1 MQRKSSF
8 VVIQIEMDPIDIKLN
23 LSIWQSIRYYLY
35 YVFSFMYIF
44 LRSYSVSIHIPTE
57 DNISKMKVFDN
68 GISLDKYDVLI
79 PYENVLLISK
89 NSQYNVITCLAKIE
103 EEKMELC
110 DNLIHIKIYNKNP
123 DKLYRDIVENMYYH
137 LKYHKNKI
145 NFDILEYSSIQKLM
159 IKKND

>member
-1 MQRKSSF
+1 
-8 VVIQIEMDPIDIKLN
+8 
-23 LSIWQSIRYYLY
+23 
-35 YVFSFMYIF
+35 MYIF
-44 LRSYSVSIHIPTE
+44 LRPYSVFIYVPTKGG
-57 DNISKMKVFDN
+57 ISKMKVFDN
-68 GISLDKYDVLI
+68 GISLDQYDVLI

-89 NSQYNVITCLAKIE
+89 NSKYNVITCLAKIE

-123 DKLYRDIVENMYYH
+123 DKLYRDIVENMFYH

-145 NFDILEYSSIQKLM
+145 NFNILGYSSIQKLM